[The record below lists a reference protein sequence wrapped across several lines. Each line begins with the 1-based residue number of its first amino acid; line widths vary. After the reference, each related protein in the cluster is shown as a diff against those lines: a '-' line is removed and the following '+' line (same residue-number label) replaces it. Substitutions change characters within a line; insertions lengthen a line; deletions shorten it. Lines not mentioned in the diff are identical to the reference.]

1 VAMACEG
8 GSAAAC
14 HEMGDLSY
22 ETRQYDVAS
31 AWCFVFFFFFLN
43 AAACH
48 EMGDFSYETRQYDVA
63 SAWCFFGYR

>member
-1 VAMACEG
+1 MACEG

-31 AWCFVFFFFFLN
+31 AWCFFPPFF
-43 AAACH
+43 
-48 EMGDFSYETRQYDVA
+48 S
-63 SAWCFFGYR
+63 